1 MKPAKRISD
10 KPVLATLL
18 PSPEALHALIETWLA
33 EDIGRGDLTTEIMI
47 PASASAEFALNARHD
62 MVVCGIGLAAEI
74 FRHHVPGCTVE
85 ISRPD
90 GARIRKG
97 ETIARVSGPARGLLT
112 AERTA
117 INLLQ
122 FLTGIATLTAAY
134 ADRVRGTGATLVDTR
149 KTLPGF
155 RALSKYATSI
165 GGARNHRLALDDGV
179 IIKDNHIAVHGSI
192 ANAVARARASTPS
205 LTKIEVECDT
215 LDQVREAVRAG
226 ADVIML
232 DNMDVATMKR
242 AVALVDGRAET
253 EASGGI
259 TLETV
264 RAKAQTGVDYISVGR
279 ITHSAPAA
287 DIGLDVAITGAAR
300 LRTRPPAPR
309 TRGTTPRR
317 RR

>member
-1 MKPAKRISD
+1 MKPATRIAD
-10 KPVLATLL
+10 KAALASLL

-33 EDIGRGDLTTEIMI
+33 EDIGRGDITTEIMI
-47 PASASAEFALNARHD
+47 PSGATAEFAMVARHD
-62 MVVCGIGLAAEI
+62 MVVCGIGLAAEV

-90 GARIRKG
+90 GARAKKG

-117 INLLQ
+117 LNLLS

-134 ADRVRGTGATLVDTR
+134 AEKVKGTGATLVDTR
-149 KTLPGF
+149 KTIPGF
-155 RALSKYATSI
+155 RVLSKYATAV

-192 ANAVARARASTPS
+192 EAAVARARLATPS

-215 LDQVREAVRAG
+215 LDQVRQAVRAG

-242 AVALVDGRAET
+242 AVALVKGRAEI

-264 RAKAQTGVDYISVGR
+264 RSKAQTGVDYISVGR
-279 ITHSAPAA
+279 ITHSAPNA
-287 DIGLDVAITGAAR
+287 DIGLDVEISSTAR
-300 LRTRPPAPR
+300 LRTRRPAPR